1 MDIPFVSAYKHI
13 RDKVYPSYY
22 QKIVKN
28 LCWII
33 IVFITILN
41 FILQLWGH
49 EIINWVFLNALIVV
63 CVYCFLF
70 YLMSK
75 RYGITLL
82 GYVNNTQ
89 YAEYIFQNYWKH
101 MEYESRTS
109 FLKEV
114 LCELKNQKGNDFEK
128 NIKLLLNNTKNDF
141 QKKYLIEIILSVCD
155 TQDEERVII
164 NILIPSIKEANN
176 ELKLF
181 IIMSLEDWYSKNS
194 NKQKLKAYCRLLNT
208 IPKDSELVSLVLFDF
223 AYYIVSNSNVAKDIS
238 IQEITGK
245 IQIDSDTNIT
255 RLNAYIEAISDG
267 FKTVQNALRKEHK
280 SIDVSAIKN
289 NSLEDI
295 PQ

>member
-1 MDIPFVSAYKHI
+1 MNIPFWSAYKHI

-28 LCWII
+28 LCGII
-33 IVFITILN
+33 IVFIIILN

-49 EIINWVFLNALIVV
+49 EIINWVFLNALIAV

-75 RYGITLL
+75 RYGITWY
-82 GYVNNTQ
+82 GNVNNTR
-89 YAEYIFQNYWKH
+89 YVEYIFNNYWKN
-101 MEYESRTS
+101 MEYESRES

-114 LCELKNQKGNDFEK
+114 LCMLKKQKGNDFEK

-164 NILIPSIKEANN
+164 NILIPAIKESNTD
-176 ELKLF
+176 LHLF
-181 IIMSLEDWYSKNS
+181 IIRSLKDWYSKNS
-194 NKQKLKAYCRLLNT
+194 NTQKLKAYCQLLNT
-208 IPKDSELVSLVLFDF
+208 IPKNSELVSLVLFDF
-223 AYYIVSNSNVAKDIS
+223 AYYIVSNPNVAKDIS
-238 IQEITGK
+238 IQETTGK

-255 RLNAYIEAISDG
+255 RLNAYIEAISGG

-280 SIDVSAIKN
+280 SIDVYAIKN

>member
-1 MDIPFVSAYKHI
+1 MNIPFVPAYKHI

-33 IVFITILN
+33 IVFIIIFN

-49 EIINWVFLNALIVV
+49 EIINWVFLNALIAV

-75 RYGITLL
+75 RYGITWC
-82 GYVNNTQ
+82 GNVNNTR
-89 YAEYIFQNYWKH
+89 YVEYIFNNYWEN
-101 MEYESRTS
+101 MEYESRES

-114 LCELKNQKGNDFEK
+114 LRMLKKQKGNDFEK

-164 NILIPSIKEANN
+164 NILIPAIKESNTD
-176 ELKLF
+176 LHQF
-181 IIMSLEDWYSKNS
+181 IIRSLKDWYSKNS
-194 NKQKLKAYCRLLNT
+194 NTQKLKAYCHLLNT
-208 IPKDSELVSLVLFDF
+208 IPKNSELVSLVLFDF
-223 AYYIVSNSNVAKDIS
+223 AYYIVSNPNVAKDIS
-238 IQEITGK
+238 TQEITGK

-267 FKTVQNALRKEHK
+267 FNTVQNALRKEHK
-280 SIDVSAIKN
+280 SIDVSAIRN